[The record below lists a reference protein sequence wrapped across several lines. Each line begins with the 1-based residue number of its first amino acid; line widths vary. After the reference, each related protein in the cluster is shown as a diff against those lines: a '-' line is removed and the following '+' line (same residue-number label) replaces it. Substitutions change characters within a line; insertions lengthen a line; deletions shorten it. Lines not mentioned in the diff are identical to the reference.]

1 MKNISI
7 AFIMLVS
14 FLNSNA
20 QKATQDDVLT
30 KKVKGPVTTYISKDG
45 QEFSVGDTITLGNS
59 SGNLNF
65 VFLQQNAGLSY
76 EPLPNNAGGSQI
88 VIKKMS
94 ARFKKLTITTTK
106 PQGYV
111 FALWVNNLEGALS
124 SGEIK
129 SNVMTSDEALEE
141 LKKYK
146 SKLDLELIT
155 QEEYDAKKKELV
167 KFIK

>member
-1 MKNISI
+1 MANPI
-7 AFIMLVS
+7 
-14 FLNSNA
+14 
-20 QKATQDDVLT
+20 
-30 KKVKGPVTTYISKDG
+30 
-45 QEFSVGDTITLGNS
+45 
-59 SGNLNF
+59 
-65 VFLQQNAGLSY
+65 LSY

-88 VIKKMS
+88 VIKRMS
-94 ARFKKLTITTTK
+94 ARFKKLTIVTTK
-106 PQGYV
+106 PQGYI
-111 FALWVNNLEGALS
+111 FALWVNNFEGALS

-155 QEEYDAKKKELV
+155 QEEYDAKKKELA